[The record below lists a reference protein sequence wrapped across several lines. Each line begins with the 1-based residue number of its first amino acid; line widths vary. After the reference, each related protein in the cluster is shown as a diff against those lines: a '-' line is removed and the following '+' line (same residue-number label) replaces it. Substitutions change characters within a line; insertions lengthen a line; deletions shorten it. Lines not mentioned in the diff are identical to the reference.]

1 MRKQPLE
8 TSADVQLSRK
18 HLSVNCQLWL
28 QTKTETVSVSLP
40 LLRGWLT
47 LQLNFF
53 IRCTSVLQGTPDVL
67 QPWKAGAQP
76 AALGSYGIQI
86 IQKKLP
92 ERETSSKGLGRCFV
106 LTTFHSCPGLD
117 RPVRPPKACR
127 IPKLSQVTEL
137 SAPIP
142 QSHMTHVPC
151 GTNTAGICSGVPQQ
165 PSRPSGSGSSPWL
178 SQRKG

>member
-18 HLSVNCQLWL
+18 HLSVSCQLWL

-40 LLRGWLT
+40 LLSGWLI
-47 LQLNFF
+47 LQLNFL
-53 IRCTSVLQGTPDVL
+53 IRCTSLLQGTPDVL

-92 ERETSSKGLGRCFV
+92 ERETSSKGLGREDV
-106 LTTFHSCPGLD
+106 LY
-117 RPVRPPKACR
+117 
-127 IPKLSQVTEL
+127 
-137 SAPIP
+137 
-142 QSHMTHVPC
+142 
-151 GTNTAGICSGVPQQ
+151 
-165 PSRPSGSGSSPWL
+165 
-178 SQRKG
+178 